1 MARDPE
7 PITGVILAEDT
18 IYTFGE
24 LGRASG
30 LTGEE
35 LLRMVS
41 VGVLE
46 PMDESG
52 PSWRFTGRSVS
63 RLQRAL
69 RLQRDL
75 GINPEGAALA
85 LDLLE
90 ELAELRCRSER
101 LERQIF
107 D

>member
-1 MARDPE
+1 MAQHPE
-7 PITGVILAEDT
+7 PLTGPVLEEESV
-18 IYTFGE
+18 YTLGE

-30 LTGEE
+30 LHTTQ

-41 VGVLE
+41 VGILE
-46 PMDESG
+46 PLPGTE
-52 PSWRFTGRSVS
+52 PTYRFTGRSVS

-75 GINPEGAALA
+75 EVNLEGAALA

-90 ELAELRCRSER
+90 ELEELRRRSDR
-101 LERQIF
+101 LERQLF
-107 D
+107 G